1 MERTMKIIRRCLACK
16 NSFRP
21 RSQNP
26 NQHYCSAP
34 ACQRERRRE
43 WQRQRLQND
52 PDYRDNQARAQANW
66 RARHLGYWRQYR
78 ATHPAYLDRNRL
90 MQRQR
95 NICRRAKPIANMDA
109 SQLDG
114 PLASG
119 FYVLRRVV
127 ETSIAKMNAYVV
139 RIDVVSA
146 PRRPGA

>member
-1 MERTMKIIRRCLACK
+1 MKFVRRCLACG
-16 NSFRP
+16 SPFRP

-26 NQHYCSAP
+26 NQHYCSALT
-34 ACQRERRRE
+34 CQRERRRE
-43 WQRQRLQND
+43 WQRQRLQSD

-66 RARHLGYWRQYR
+66 RASHPGYWRQYR
-78 ATHPAYLDRNRL
+78 ATHPAYLDSNRL
-90 MQRQR
+90 KQRQR

-146 PRRPGA
+146 PQRPGT